1 MGDNRPATVLAV
13 IAVIFLLHWGQ
24 AFFIPLFVALMLA
37 FALSPVVNALE
48 RVVRFRVLAS
58 ALVVGS
64 LIALA
69 GAGAYALRDDVAEL
83 WQEFPN
89 MAKKVS
95 RSVKQATQEPG
106 SPVAEVQKAAREMES
121 ITREGKASPPA
132 AAQPAQ
138 GAIPVWQVVWRGWK
152 GLLTGGAQVMV
163 VLFLV
168 FFMLASGDLFKRK
181 LMTLAG
187 PRLSQRK
194 LTLEVIN
201 EIDKQIRR
209 FLAVLAISNV
219 MTGVLTWIAFRA
231 LGVEYAE
238 LWGIAAGILN
248 TAPYFG
254 PAMIAVASLVA
265 GLMQFDEWKMAFMVA
280 GASVA
285 VQALVG
291 ALFETWFASR
301 MARMNATATFVGLL
315 FFGAIWGLWGVL
327 LGIPLLAI
335 VKTVCDYTED
345 WKPLGELL
353 GR

>member
-1 MGDNRPATVLAV
+1 MGENRPAFVLAV
-13 IAVIFLLHWGQ
+13 IAVVFLLHWGQ

-37 FALSPVVNALE
+37 FALSPVVSALE

-64 LIALA
+64 LVAMA
-69 GAGAYALRDDVAEL
+69 GAGAWALRDDVAEL
-83 WQEFPN
+83 WEQFPTV
-89 MAKKVS
+89 AKKVS
-95 RSVKQATQEPG
+95 RSVKQAAQEPG
-106 SPVAEVQKAAREMES
+106 SPVAEVQKAAREVES
-121 ITREGKASPPA
+121 ITREGKAPPPP

-138 GAIPVWQVVWRGWK
+138 GAIPVWQVVWKGWK

-181 LMTLAG
+181 LITLAG
-187 PRLSQRK
+187 PRLSQKK

-209 FLAVLAISNV
+209 FFAVLAVSNIA
-219 MTGVLTWIAFRA
+219 TGVLTWIAFRA

-238 LWGIAAGILN
+238 LWGLAAGIMN

-254 PAMIAVASLVA
+254 PAIIAVASLLA
-265 GLMQFDEWKMAFMVA
+265 GFLQFGEWRTAFMVA
-280 GASVA
+280 GATIA
-285 VQALVG
+285 VQFVVG

-315 FFGAIWGLWGVL
+315 FFGALWGLWGVL